1 MNNRRDISKQG
12 YKDNS
17 PYKDRPYLDI
27 ETQDGIIDM
36 NGVSVPLLANNV
48 ILQPNSG
55 LHKFHNKNVR
65 EIPMAQK
72 GIEQGVIK
80 PYVPSN
86 YFPRIRKNP
95 NFMQSGDKGSL
106 MPFGI
111 DWEGKWQNDLGMYN
125 EQNYMIPGLNVET
138 GEWKDEPYSTN
149 FMNEWDRSGLEGTFT
164 FTSAG
169 GPGAGFRG
177 YFPYSD
183 PLGIGLE
190 VDLDPTGP
198 GGGVLVNTGN
208 LRKWSNQ
215 LAKRIGD
222 NSVGN
227 SFKDLN
233 LPPGFLYA
241 GVEVAGN
248 VPAPFLGATVS
259 LHDTENLEK
268 WLQLPENQG
277 KSDVARGF
285 MHALGPGLHAW
296 NMPSKLSGQMTLNN
310 PLNPMGNPLWKSP
323 DLFGGRKIHNPF
335 SGTGV
340 GIGGKTGLRGGNII
354 PHIEIGSFEQGV
366 RGGFASIKEE
376 VSELAEEMI
385 KKDSKLT
392 QSAAMK
398 KAYSE
403 TAGKIPTG
411 QWLTDKPK
419 GWAKL
424 NPLAHL
430 EKLKIPKHLDG
441 LGEIIY
447 GAPGSGVKAPYE
459 KSGKTLANYLRNS
472 NIPYGKFINNP
483 WFWKTIARGL
493 MVPDIMNTVTGAMHQ
508 KNQPISD
515 SWEGV
520 FGEDK
525 RNTSMEKYGAF
536 PRMQRFWNEGI
547 DPILGAKWWK
557 SDVEEHNENMTK
569 MNELYE
575 KAFMKKYNVT
585 KEQIKDTELELQEKN
600 NWKNPTDSELLKDA
614 EKNSPAEVA
623 KAEQILKMKN
633 RLENENPYKGRKYKY
648 GGSVKQSPYDKE
660 KLVLANQEGIIAD
673 MMRNGAF
680 LPKFKMGAEKKIA
693 LPDGNN
699 YKIKKN
705 FDKSKDLP
713 YIGLEHED
721 INDRVYYDK
730 DDEDGSGNF
739 NIIDVA
745 QQMYDQ
751 RRAHERT
758 KNLIL
763 RHKKGE
769 EIGNTGLQHLMNLG
783 LIKTDK
789 IIDPI
794 IETLRTPPPT
804 PKPLKLEELDVSK
817 DIKNVTLDGENFVPI
832 KDQIKMYMSHVSD
845 KYKNTPYEK
854 KLKRIYDKLNR
865 VYYNDSKNS
874 GLSTIEYMK
883 SLSNN

>member
-27 ETQDGIIDM
+27 ETQNGIIDM
-36 NGVSVPLLANNV
+36 DGVSVPLLANNV

-55 LHKFHNKNVR
+55 LHKFNNKNVR

-72 GIEQGVIK
+72 GTEQGVIK
-80 PYVPSN
+80 PYIPSN
-86 YFPRIRKNP
+86 FLPQIKRNKN
-95 NFMQSGDKGSL
+95 FLSSGDKGSL

-111 DWEGKWQNDLGMYN
+111 DWEGRWQNSLGMYN
-125 EQNYMIPGLNVET
+125 EQNYMIPGLDVET
-138 GEWKDEPYSTN
+138 GEWGDKPYSTN
-149 FMNEWDRSGLEGTFT
+149 FMNEWDRSGLEPTVT

-190 VDLDPTGP
+190 IDLDPTGP
-198 GGGVLVNTGN
+198 GGGILVNTGN
-208 LRKWSNQ
+208 LRRWSNN
-215 LAKRIGD
+215 LADRIGD

-227 SFKDLN
+227 SFRDLN
-233 LPPGFLYA
+233 LPPGFLYG

-248 VPAPFLGATVS
+248 VAAPFLGATVAT
-259 LHDTENLEK
+259 HDTDQLTK
-268 WLQLPENQG
+268 WLQLQENEG
-277 KSDVARGF
+277 KQDVARGF

-296 NMPSKLSGQMTLNN
+296 NKGPKLSGQMTVHN
-310 PLNPMGNPLWKSP
+310 PFNSMETLWKSP
-323 DLFGGRKIHNPF
+323 DLFRGKTIHNPL

-340 GIGGKTGLRGGNII
+340 GIGGRSGIRGGNMI

-385 KKDSKLT
+385 KKNPKLT
-392 QSAAMK
+392 QSVAMK
-398 KAYSE
+398 KAYRE
-403 TAGKIPTG
+403 TAGNVPTGKWLSKFKIPQLLDAAGETLYG
-411 QWLTDKPK
+411 TK
-419 GWAKL
+419 GA
-424 NPLAHL
+424 
-430 EKLKIPKHLDG
+430 
-441 LGEIIY
+441 
-447 GAPGSGVKAPYE
+447 GAYN
-459 KSGKTLANYLRNS
+459 KSGSTLAKFLRES
-472 NIPYGKFINNP
+472 NIPYGRFINNP

-508 KNQPISD
+508 KNQPIAEAWS
-515 SWEGV
+515 GV
-520 FGEDK
+520 FGEDE
-525 RNTSMEKYGAF
+525 RQVGMEKYGAF
-536 PRMQRFWNEGI
+536 PRMQRWFNEGI

-557 SDVEEHNENMTK
+557 SDAEEHNENMTM
-569 MNELYE
+569 MNGLYE
-575 KAFMKKYNVT
+575 KALMKKYNVT
-585 KEQIKDTELELQEKN
+585 YEQIKDKELELQEKN
-600 NWKNPTDSELLKDA
+600 NWKSATDLELLKEA
-614 EKNSPAEVA
+614 EKNSPTEVA
-623 KAEQILKMKN
+623 KEEKIIREQKAKESSIKRAKAHSK
-633 RLENENPYKGRKYKY
+633 NPYLGPKYKY

-660 KLVLANQEGIIAD
+660 KFVLHNQEGIIAD

-693 LPDGNN
+693 LPNGDN

-713 YIGLEHED
+713 YIGLEHND

-730 DDEDGSGNF
+730 DDEDNSGNF

-751 RRAHERT
+751 KREHERT
-758 KNLIL
+758 KMLL
-763 RHKKGE
+763 LKHKNGE
-769 EIGNTGLQHLMNLG
+769 ALSNVGKQHLMKLG
-783 LIKTDK
+783 LIKQEK
-789 IIDPI
+789 IVEPV
-794 IETLRTPPPT
+794 IEQLMTAPPT
-804 PKPLKLEELDVSK
+804 PQPLSLEELDVSK
-817 DIKNVTLDGENFVPI
+817 DIKNVTLDGESAIPI
-832 KDQIKMYMSHVSD
+832 QDQIGMYMSHVSGKHD
-845 KYKNTPYEK
+845 GTPYEK
-854 KLKRIYDKLNR
+854 KLKKIYDKLNR
-865 VYYNDSKNS
+865 VYYKDSKNS